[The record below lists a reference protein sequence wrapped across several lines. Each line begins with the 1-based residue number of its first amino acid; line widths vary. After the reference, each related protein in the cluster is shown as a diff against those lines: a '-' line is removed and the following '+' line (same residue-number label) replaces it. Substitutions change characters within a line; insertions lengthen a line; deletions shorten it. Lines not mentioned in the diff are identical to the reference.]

1 MNSNNRLTTN
11 QGAPVGDNQN
21 SRTAGQRGP
30 TLLEDY
36 HLLEKIAHFDR
47 ERIPE
52 RVVHARGAGAH
63 GVFVTERSMSEFT
76 KAHFLQEAGRET
88 PVFVRFSTVIHGQGS
103 PETARDP
110 RGFAVKFYTEEGNYD
125 LVGNHLPVF
134 FIRDAIKFPDMVH
147 SLKPAPDTNIQD
159 PARYWDFMSLSTES
173 THMMTWVFSDNGT
186 PANYRQMDG
195 FGVHSF
201 KWINAEGK
209 ITYVKYTWK
218 SKQGVVNLSADEVR
232 EVQGR
237 DFNHATRDLHDHIEQ
252 GNFPQWELNVQLM
265 PVEDLDLWSFDPLD
279 PTKVWPE
286 SHYPLI
292 SVGTM
297 TLNRNP
303 VNFFA
308 EVEQSAF
315 SPSVLVP
322 GIEPSED
329 KLLQGRLFSYPDTQR
344 YRLGANY
351 LQIPVNCPYAPVRN
365 HQRDGLMNVMQ
376 DPSPVNYEP
385 NSLEESPKED
395 PHYQDSV
402 VPVTGHIGREKIAKT
417 DDFTQA
423 GELYR
428 SFTPEEQ
435 ANLISNL
442 VNDLRQT
449 TEQTRLRAICNFFR
463 ADVEYGMRLAQGLGV
478 DISGFIPAAPAAGSQ
493 EQEA

>member
-1 MNSNNRLTTN
+1 MNNRLTTN

-36 HLLEKIAHFDR
+36 HLLEKLGHFDR

-63 GVFVTERSMSEFT
+63 GVFVTEQSMSEYT
-76 KAHFLQEAGRET
+76 KAHFLQEIGRET
-88 PVFVRFSTVIHGQGS
+88 PVFVRFSTVIHGTGS

-147 SLKPAPDTNIQD
+147 SLKPAPNKNIQD
-159 PARYWDFMSLSTES
+159 PARYWDFMTLSTES
-173 THMMTWVFSDNGT
+173 THMMTWLFSDNGT

-195 FGVHSF
+195 FGVHAF
-201 KWINAEGK
+201 KWINAKGRM
-209 ITYVKYTWK
+209 TYVKYTWR
-218 SKQGVVNLSADEVR
+218 SKQWVKNLSAAEVQ

-252 GNFPQWELNVQLM
+252 GDFPQWELNVQLM
-265 PVEDLDLWSFDPLD
+265 PVEDLDRWGFDSLD

-286 SHYPLI
+286 DHYPLVK
-292 SVGTM
+292 VGTM
-297 TLNRNP
+297 TLNQNP
-303 VNFFA
+303 VNYFA
-308 EVEQSAF
+308 EVEQVAF
-315 SPSVLVP
+315 SPSVLVS

-365 HQRDGLMNVMQ
+365 HQRDGLMNVKQ

-385 NSLEESPKED
+385 NSSEDSPKEE
-395 PHYQDSV
+395 PEYQDSV
-402 VPVTGHIGREKIAKT
+402 APLSGQAGRERIAKT

-428 SFTPEEQ
+428 SFTSEERDH
-435 ANLISNL
+435 LISNL
-442 VNDLRQT
+442 VSDLRQT
-449 TEQTRLRAICNFFR
+449 NEQIQLRAICNFFR
-463 ADVEYGMRLAQGLGV
+463 ADSGYGMRLAQELGV
-478 DISGFIPAAPAAGSQ
+478 DISGFIAQGK
-493 EQEA
+493 